1 MTTSEDRGA
10 TNPKTRLLTL
20 ARHLFATQGFQA
32 TTTRQLNLGSRESP
46 GLLYYY
52 FPGGKRA
59 VLDAIIAAGADW
71 PPLPVWRLGR
81 PADAAAFEARLLAG
95 MAEWWQVL
103 ATPAVAETLLILIR
117 ERPLLTAAQVSWC
130 REREAQAASGVAQ
143 ALAAMRG
150 PLAVSEAEAAALAP
164 VIRGL
169 YQKTV
174 LEELLIAGRPH
185 GVIDLAAAVQPGLH
199 LLTTRMGR
207 AAAVPTR

>member
-1 MTTSEDRGA
+1 M
-10 TNPKTRLLTL
+10 
-20 ARHLFATQGFQA
+20 ARHLFATQGYQA
-32 TTTRQLNLGSRESP
+32 TTTRRLNLGGSESP

-71 PPLPVWRLGR
+71 PPLPVWQLGA
-81 PADAAAFEARLLAG
+81 PADAAALEARLLTG
-95 MAEWWQVL
+95 MAAWWQVL
-103 ATPAVAETLLILIR
+103 ATPAVAETLLILVR
-117 ERPLLTAAQVSWC
+117 ERPLLTATQVSWC
-130 REREAQAASGVAQ
+130 REREAQATGSVAQ

-150 PLAVSEAEAAALAP
+150 PLAMAEATAAALAP

-174 LEELLIAGRPH
+174 LEELLIAGRSH
-185 GVIDLAAAVQPGLH
+185 DTIDLAAAVQPGLR
-199 LLTTRMGR
+199 LLTTRMGQ